1 MHSSLPFASY
11 LMLSGITTKY
21 KDGMIGYAGLECGA
35 SRGISV
41 WTCTMREFV
50 MGMNQKTSCK
60 VTRRNNAKVNG
71 ECD

>member
-1 MHSSLPFASY
+1 
-11 LMLSGITTKY
+11 
-21 KDGMIGYAGLECGA
+21 
-35 SRGISV
+35 
-41 WTCTMREFV
+41 MREFV